1 MKISLLNNIKIV
13 FLSWI
18 ICFSCST
25 IKNVEE
31 GGIIKVLHEK
41 KLLDSVKSKEII
53 PEWIKIRGNSLISI
67 NEEENQEV
75 EINIRSKIDSVIWVN
90 ISKYKKKIFRTLFTN
105 DSVKM
110 TIDYPEKLFFDG
122 SIRELNDV
130 TNLSFSYG
138 LIQELIIGGSYL
150 KYLDDKFIL
159 HVEDNEYHLLSH
171 RPRKTKRITS
181 NKTKKPVNYIYQS
194 WINPF
199 TFKCERINLIFPENS
214 SQINI
219 VYKNRQEI
227 NGYST
232 PMEIE
237 IELSNSETK
246 YNIAINFKS
255 IKYDIPQ
262 KLTFNKIDKYY
273 KLLNFND

>member
-1 MKISLLNNIKIV
+1 VKISLLNNIKIV

-90 ISKYKKKIFRTLFTN
+90 ITKYKKKIFRTLFTN

-181 NKTKKPVNYIYQS
+181 SKTKKPVNYIYQS

-237 IELSNSETK
+237 IEVSNSETK